1 MHILIGF
8 IIFAVGAFI
17 VIKSEAM
24 LNAFGRIEFF
34 ERHLSSDG
42 GSRIGYKLIGIL
54 AIFIGILVMTN
65 MIGGFLEW
73 ILSPILRYNQSIS
86 MGR

>member
-1 MHILIGF
+1 MNILIGI
-8 IIFAVGAFI
+8 IIFAIGTFI

-34 ERHLSSDG
+34 ERQLGTEG
-42 GSRIGYKLIGIL
+42 GSRLGYKLVGIL
-54 AIFIGILVMTN
+54 AIFIGMLIMTD

-73 ILSPILRYNQSIS
+73 VLAPILRYNKMQ
-86 MGR
+86 

>member
-1 MHILIGF
+1 MHILIGV
-8 IIFAVGAFI
+8 IIFAIGVFI

-34 ERHLSSDG
+34 ERQLGTEG
-42 GSRIGYKLIGIL
+42 GSRLGYKLIGML
-54 AIFIGILVMTN
+54 AIFIGMLIMTN

-73 ILSPILRYNQSIS
+73 VLAPILRYNKMQ
-86 MGR
+86 

>member
-1 MHILIGF
+1 MNILIGI
-8 IIFAVGAFI
+8 IIFAVGALI

-34 ERHLSSDG
+34 ERNLGTEG
-42 GSRIGYKLIGIL
+42 GSRLGYKLVGLL

-73 ILSPILRYNQSIS
+73 VLSPILRFNQP
-86 MGR
+86 R